1 MLLTLVKECTIQELL
16 AGDGLV
22 LVIQD
27 QEFQRKSTEKGPIFL
42 MNQLNFQ
49 AKIWWLL
56 KKLNEKKYLEKIFFP
71 LHSLIDIN
79 QALISS
85 SCIFH
90 IEIEIYYLT
99 FLEEPSMF
107 YSAAVDRFQLFLII
121 YRIGQ
126 LIEVIFK
133 WD

>member
-1 MLLTLVKECTIQELL
+1 MMSFEKAEQKKVFRKITI
-16 AGDGLV
+16 
-22 LVIQD
+22 
-27 QEFQRKSTEKGPIFL
+27 FH
-42 MNQLNFQ
+42 
-49 AKIWWLL
+49 
-56 KKLNEKKYLEKIFFP
+56 

-85 SCIFH
+85 SCIFY
-90 IEIEIYYLT
+90 IEIFIYYLT

-133 WD
+133 